1 LDRMSGSSLRVNQR
15 NKYQALWELA
25 HGVAEVDTT
34 PPDLQI
40 ARSNT
45 CNFKCV
51 YCVDHRVGNDVP
63 RASLTGDTWDMLLA
77 LIPRSEQLMFHGV
90 SEFLLDPEFFEI
102 VARCGDAG
110 ASLCINTNGS
120 VCTPK
125 HMKAL
130 QEYPGFLTF
139 VISVDAATP
148 ETFSRI
154 RGWQFWRVVKNISS
168 YVTSMKQ
175 RTGGTYMIMTFV
187 VTKSS
192 VGDVVPFI
200 YLAKSLGVDT
210 VRFYRLHEYDG
221 LDWRIQTKT
230 NEVFD
235 YREEITSNF
244 AEAYNRQLEA
254 AKRAA
259 DIVGIRVELPAL
271 IDAPLETSARS
282 AVCEPA

>member
-1 LDRMSGSSLRVNQR
+1 MSDSSLRANQL

-25 HGVAEVDTT
+25 HGVCEVDTT

-51 YCVDHRVGNDVP
+51 YCVDHRVGNSVP
-63 RASLTGDTWDMLLA
+63 RASLTGETWDMLLA

-90 SEFLLDPEFFEI
+90 SEFLMDPEFFDI
-102 VARCGDAG
+102 VARCGEAG

-125 HMKAL
+125 HLRAL

-148 ETFSRI
+148 ETFKRI
-154 RGWQFWRVVKNISS
+154 RGWQFWRVVKNIRS
-168 YVTSMKQ
+168 YVASLKQ
-175 RTGGTYMIMTFV
+175 RTNGTYTIMTFV
-187 VTKSS
+187 IAKSS
-192 VGDVVPFI
+192 VDDVVPFI

-221 LDWRIQTKT
+221 LDWRVPTKT
-230 NEVFD
+230 DEVFD
-235 YREEITSNF
+235 YREEITSKF

-254 AKRAA
+254 AKQAA
-259 DIVGIRVELPAL
+259 EIVGIGLELPAP
-271 IDAPLETSARS
+271 IDTPLETSARS
-282 AVCEPA
+282 AVGEPA